1 MLDQR
6 FEMGRILT
14 EFAVLWLSCVL
25 SSPRAIYEN
34 LATICIY
41 SQRPNKLLCI
51 NVHQFVIKLL
61 HNVAAAENDVKFLPF
76 ITV

>member
-34 LATICIY
+34 LATIC
-41 SQRPNKLLCI
+41 S
-51 NVHQFVIKLL
+51 
-61 HNVAAAENDVKFLPF
+61 
-76 ITV
+76 